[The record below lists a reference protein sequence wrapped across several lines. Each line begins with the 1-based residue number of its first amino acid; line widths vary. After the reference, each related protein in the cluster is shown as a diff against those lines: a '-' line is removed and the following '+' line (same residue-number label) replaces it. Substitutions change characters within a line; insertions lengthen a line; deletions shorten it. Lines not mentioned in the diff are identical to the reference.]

1 MGEGALWIA
10 LPHWGGMGG
19 APKNLNIMSEK
30 SKIRRQQRE
39 EREKEQANKVVN
51 WVFAGLIILAIIS
64 GLFIALM

>member
-1 MGEGALWIA
+1 
-10 LPHWGGMGG
+10 MGG